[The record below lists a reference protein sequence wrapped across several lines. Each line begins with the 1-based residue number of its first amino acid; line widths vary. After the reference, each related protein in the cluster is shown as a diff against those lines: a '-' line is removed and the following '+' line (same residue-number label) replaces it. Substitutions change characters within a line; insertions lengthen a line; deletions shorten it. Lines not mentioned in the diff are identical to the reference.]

1 MSEKLSKQDRANL
14 TTSVGNL
21 IDVDKTGHAH
31 VPAGSVGS
39 DFVDSNGKRHYT
51 KGGSFLSDHELKMLA
66 AHADQIHEG
75 YAAREAQNMLEVI
88 GDSTDPFEIRE
99 KLYNNGYIDD
109 EEYDH
114 VEGQDPLVD
123 DGTDPLTDDE
133 IMQMV
138 EKARDEAVGHN
149 TEEYHAPLDRRIGE
163 QSQLDTSKEE
173 GSPAEYIPKHRAD
186 VSDEPS
192 PLFDELATKYASEDD
207 SGVRD
212 GESLEEYET
221 RINGGKHR
229 ADTGASDL
237 EILDEGAVSA
247 ADLELLDES
256 NDTSSK
262 RSLRDRARSVRR
274 RARNMTTLAGAAAEV
289 SAWAHTRNE
298 RSGDHRR
305 NALIAMLG
313 GAAVATLLAGMR
325 MRGHDVT
332 GVHFGGGSNTGG
344 GDAPWKELLQNKQPV
359 VSHHVIG
366 PEASHGNG
374 HGHEA
379 VSKIRELF
387 GKGTIQVKHGDGYT
401 QAWDRLLD
409 AHNVHL
415 SSNELYD
422 MHKHLEHVSG
432 EYIDLNGS
440 HDVYTMA
447 NGDSGLS
454 HPDSTAHISKAAQKA
469 AVDWLERHGKIA

>member
-1 MSEKLSKQDRANL
+1 MSEKMSKQDRLEL
-14 TTSVGNL
+14 TASVGNL
-21 IDVDKTGHAH
+21 VDVDKNGHAH

-39 DFVDSNGKRHYT
+39 DFVDANGKRHYT
-51 KGGSFLSDHELKMLA
+51 KGGSFLSDHELEMIE

-88 GDSTDPFEIRE
+88 GDSTDPAEIRE
-99 KLYNNGYIDD
+99 KLYDNGYPDD
-109 EEYDH
+109 EEYEFREDH
-114 VEGQDPLVD
+114 EEGDDPLQ
-123 DGTDPLTDDE
+123 DDE

-138 EKARDEAVGHN
+138 EKARDEAAGHN
-149 TEEYHAPLDRRIGE
+149 SEEYYALLDRRIGE
-163 QSQLDTSKEE
+163 QSQLDPSKEE

-186 VSDEPS
+186 VSDESS

-247 ADLELLDES
+247 TDLELLDET
-256 NDTSSK
+256 NDSSAK
-262 RSLRDRARSVRR
+262 RRGFVV
-274 RARNMTTLAGAAAEV
+274 RARNVKNRVRDLTMRAAAET
-289 SAWAHTRNE
+289 SARAYARGE
-298 RSGDHRR
+298 RSGDRRR
-305 NALIAMLG
+305 NALVAILG
-313 GAAVATLLAGMR
+313 GAAVAAVLAGMR
-325 MRGHDVT
+325 LKGHDVT
-332 GVHFGGGSNTGG
+332 GVHFGGGSHTGS
-344 GDAPWKELLQNKQPV
+344 GDAPWKDYFQNKQPGA
-359 VSHHVIG
+359 HQ
-366 PEASHGNG
+366 HGGG
-374 HGHEA
+374 HGHNRGHET

-387 GKGTIQVKHGDGYT
+387 GKGTIQVKPGDGYT
-401 QAWDRLLD
+401 QAMDRVLD

-422 MHKHLEHVSG
+422 LHKHLEHVSG
-432 EYIDLNGS
+432 EYIDINGS
-440 HDVYTMA
+440 HDVYAMA